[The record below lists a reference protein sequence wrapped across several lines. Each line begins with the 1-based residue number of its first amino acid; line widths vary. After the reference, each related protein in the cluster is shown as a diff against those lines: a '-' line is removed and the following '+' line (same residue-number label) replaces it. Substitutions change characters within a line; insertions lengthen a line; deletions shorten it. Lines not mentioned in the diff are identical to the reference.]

1 MFLSDYHLHSSFSF
15 DSVQTIEEIAE
26 TAVKKNINE
35 VAITDHIELA
45 AGDLPGCRANIL
57 KAAEEIDRVGKN
69 KKRKLVIRKGIEVGN
84 AHLEPEEAKVCSKS
98 FAGDF
103 IIGSVHNLEWGKDVA
118 FYDYFHIDKE
128 KVFPAYLDAL
138 LCVAKSSDYDVLGH
152 ITYPL
157 KAIYEQ
163 TGTIPDMGKYTEQ
176 FRRIFK
182 IVIDRGKG
190 IEVNTSGQRGLLR
203 RLLPDE
209 DLLCLYKKC
218 GGTLLTL
225 GSDAHKLS
233 DVGEGICGAAKA
245 LMKLGFWE
253 IAVYEDRKPIL
264 KKIENDCL
272 GRVR

>member
-26 TAVKKNINE
+26 IAVKKNIHE
-35 VAITDHIELA
+35 IAITDHIELA
-45 AGDLPGCRANIL
+45 ACNLPDCRANIL
-57 KAAEEIDRVGKN
+57 KASEEIDRVGES
-69 KKRKLVIRKGIEVGN
+69 KKGKLVIRKGIEVGN
-84 AHLEPEEAKVCSKS
+84 AHLEPEEAKARSQS

-118 FYDYFHIDKE
+118 FYAYSHIDKE
-128 KVFPAYLDAL
+128 KFFSAYLDAV

-157 KAIYEQ
+157 KAMYEQ

-176 FRRIFK
+176 FRRIFRT
-182 IVIDRGKG
+182 VIDRGKG
-190 IEVNTSGQRGLLR
+190 IEVNTSGQRSLLC

-209 DLLCLYKKC
+209 DLLYLYKEC
-218 GGTLLTL
+218 GGTILTL

-233 DVGEGICGAAKA
+233 DVGEGISDAAKA
-245 LMKLGFWE
+245 LLKLGFSE
-253 IAVYEDRKPIL
+253 ITVYEGRKPIP
-264 KKIENDCL
+264 KRIENDGL
-272 GRVR
+272 RRER